1 MTVPQLRVL
10 VANEREDRIAL
21 ITKLV
26 GDVGHVIVGV
36 STDVAEVG
44 ALTTK
49 EYPDVALV
57 GLGAS
62 STHALELIER
72 IVREAECPVIALL
85 DGHDATFVDE
95 AAKRGI
101 FSYIVD
107 STPDQL
113 QSALDITLRRFAEY
127 HDLQSAFG
135 RRARTER
142 AKGVL
147 MERHQL
153 DERNAFTLLRDH
165 SRRNGLKLIDVA
177 QSVLDGHLLLRPAGH
192 S

>member
-10 VANEREDRIAL
+10 VANERTDRIAL
-21 ITKLV
+21 ITMLV
-26 GDVGHVIVGV
+26 TEIGHVIVGS
-36 STDVAEVG
+36 STNVAEVG

-85 DGHDATFVDE
+85 DGHDATFVNE
-95 AAKRGI
+95 AAKRGV
-101 FSYIVD
+101 FAYIVD
-107 STPDQL
+107 STPDEL
-113 QSALDITLRRFAEY
+113 QGALDITLRRFAEY
-127 HDLQSAFG
+127 HKLQGAFG
-135 RRARTER
+135 RRALTER
-142 AKGVL
+142 AKGIL

-153 DERNAFTLLRDH
+153 DEQHAFAMLRDH
-165 SRRNGLKLIDVA
+165 SRNNGLKLIDVA
-177 QSVLDGHLLLRPAGH
+177 QTVLDGHRLLAPKTH
-192 S
+192 P

>member
-1 MTVPQLRVL
+1 MTVPRLRVL

-26 GDVGHVIVGV
+26 GDVGHVIVGA
-36 STDVAEVG
+36 STNVAEVG

-85 DGHDATFVDE
+85 DGHDAAFVNE

-101 FSYIVD
+101 FAYIVD

-127 HDLQSAFG
+127 HDLQGAFG

-142 AKGVL
+142 AKGIL
-147 MERHQL
+147 MERH
-153 DERNAFTLLRDH
+153 RKWSSA
-165 SRRNGLKLIDVA
+165 RR
-177 QSVLDGHLLLRPAGH
+177 AGR
-192 S
+192 